1 MTRFLPGGHKLAG
14 RQTSPPGP
22 AKQPALREEHA
33 SEVAWNQISTCLLLF
48 TDCLAGSVPND
59 IVCLPISPEHLICS
73 HKTLFI
79 RMPVDENSSIKR
91 VQMEHLAA
99 SVLATGRHVRA
110 PFRAEDLYPA
120 TSRLGA
126 MLQGTMVRQR
136 ARRRPGRVQEEPG
149 GHGTVGASSSA
160 QSLCP

>member
-22 AKQPALREEHA
+22 AKQPALREEHT

-99 SVLATGRHVRA
+99 SVLATGQHVRC
-110 PFRAEDLYPA
+110 PL
-120 TSRLGA
+120 
-126 MLQGTMVRQR
+126 
-136 ARRRPGRVQEEPG
+136 PGRGPVP
-149 GHGTVGASSSA
+149 HH
-160 QSLCP
+160 